1 MAALVGEA
9 MDAGALGFS
18 TSRSFMHTV
27 KDGREL
33 PGTFARAEEL
43 AGIASALKERGRG
56 VIEIVPRIGERDG
69 RERQNSI
76 AEMALMEEVSRV
88 SGRPLTFGITQS
100 DRRPG
105 LWSWVMDEVAAG
117 RSRGAGLRP
126 QTSARTARESCTGW
140 SPAPPTTRCRAGP
153 R

>member
-69 RERQNSI
+69 RERRNST
-76 AEMALMEEVSRV
+76 AVPA
-88 SGRPLTFGITQS
+88 SG
-100 DRRPG
+100 PG
-105 LWSWVMDEVAAG
+105 
-117 RSRGAGLRP
+117 
-126 QTSARTARESCTGW
+126 
-140 SPAPPTTRCRAGP
+140 
-153 R
+153 